1 MINNKKD
8 LKFYIEEDR
17 KRNVGEMSCLKYV
30 LCYIYSNDGVMAY
43 RYLKSLRKY
52 EYAINCLK
60 SKHWLGKLICLYR
73 KWINHRLSLKFNVAI
88 MPNTVGYGF
97 RMPHIIGG
105 GIIINCKKMGNYC
118 SANTNVLVGN
128 KDAGHMI
135 ATIGDNVKLSTGSMV
150 IGKVTIG
157 NNCVVAP
164 NAVVTKDVPN
174 NCIVGGVPAKI
185 IKMRNDE

>member
-1 MINNKKD
+1 MIQTKKD
-8 LKFYIEEDR
+8 LHFYLRED
-17 KRNVGEMSCLKYV
+17 KKQNLGSYKLG
-30 LCYIYSNDGVMAY
+30 LLWYIYYRIFLTDGMMAY
-43 RYLKSLRKY
+43 LYLKSLRKY

-73 KWINHRLSLKFNVAI
+73 KWINHRLSFKFNIVI
-88 MPNTVGYGF
+88 IPNTVGYGF
-97 RMPHIIGG
+97 RIPHIIGG
-105 GIIINCKKMGNYC
+105 GIIINCLKMGNYC

-157 NNCVVAP
+157 NNVVVAP
-164 NAVVTKDVPN
+164 NAVVTKDVPD
-174 NCIVGGVPAKI
+174 NCIVGGVPARVLKQ
-185 IKMRNDE
+185 NL